1 MKKILTS
8 RTNWT
13 IAVMFLVGGIE
24 AVASFIPNDLE
35 TLVLGSLGLLAMYFK
50 LNPSQDY

>member
-13 IAVMFLVGGIE
+13 IAVMFLIGGFE
-24 AVASFIPNDLE
+24 AISTFIPDPIFTPLMGA
-35 TLVLGSLGLLAMYFK
+35 LGVAAMYFK
-50 LNPSQDY
+50 LNPSQEY